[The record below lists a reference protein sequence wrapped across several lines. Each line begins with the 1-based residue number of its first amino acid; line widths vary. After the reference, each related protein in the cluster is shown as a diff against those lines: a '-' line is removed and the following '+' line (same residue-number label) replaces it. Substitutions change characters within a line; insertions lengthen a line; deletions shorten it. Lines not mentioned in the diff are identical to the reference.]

1 MRNGPPT
8 HARLVPKYSV
18 VVPFHNE
25 QESVRELH
33 RRLSDAMTGRY
44 EPVEF
49 VYVDDQSN
57 DETPRL
63 LAEIAAQ
70 DARVTVLRLRRNYG
84 QTTALAAGFD
94 YAAGEIIISMDGDMQ
109 HDPADIPVMLE
120 TFACGDFD
128 IVSGWRQKRVD
139 NFFLR
144 RVPSRAANWMMAK
157 LSGVAIHDFGTTFKV
172 YRRETI
178 KDVRLYGE
186 MHRFIPA
193 LAAWNGA
200 RIVEVP
206 IRNVVRPGGKS
217 HYGMSRTLRVL
228 FDIITIRFLMRYMTR
243 PLHFFGPPG
252 MIGIFFGAA
261 ILLGLF
267 AEKIFLRSP
276 IFVEH
281 GPLLVLGMMLC
292 LFGVQLL
299 AVGLVGELLMRA
311 HFESGADPVYRI
323 ERVIGSSPAVE
334 GSAPAH
340 ESLIAAKKA
349 VR

>member
-1 MRNGPPT
+1 MHGSFT
-8 HARLVPKYSV
+8 PKYSV

-25 QESVRELH
+25 QESARELH
-33 RRLSDAMTGRY
+33 ERLSEVMTGRY

-49 VYVDDQSN
+49 IYVDDQSS
-57 DETPRL
+57 DATPRL
-63 LAEIAAQ
+63 LGEIAAQ
-70 DARVTVLRLRRNYG
+70 DPRVTVLRLRRNYG

-94 YAAGEIIISMDGDMQ
+94 YASGEIIISLDGDMQ

-120 TFACGDFD
+120 TFATGDYD
-128 IVSGWRQKRVD
+128 IVSGWRQKRAD
-139 NFFLR
+139 NFLLR
-144 RVPSRAANWMMAK
+144 RLPSRTANWMMAK
-157 LSGVAIHDFGTTFKV
+157 ISGVDIHDFGTTFKV

-206 IRNVVRPGGKS
+206 IRNIVRPGGKS
-217 HYGMSRTLRVL
+217 HYGISRTLRVL

-252 MIGIFFGAA
+252 LIGIFCGAA

-267 AEKIFLRSP
+267 GEKIFFRAP
-276 IFVEH
+276 IFVQH

-299 AVGLVGELLMRA
+299 AVGLVGELLTRT

-323 ERVIGSSPAVE
+323 EQVIGSSQAVE
-334 GSAPAH
+334 SSARSVDSP
-340 ESLIAAKKA
+340 IAAKKA